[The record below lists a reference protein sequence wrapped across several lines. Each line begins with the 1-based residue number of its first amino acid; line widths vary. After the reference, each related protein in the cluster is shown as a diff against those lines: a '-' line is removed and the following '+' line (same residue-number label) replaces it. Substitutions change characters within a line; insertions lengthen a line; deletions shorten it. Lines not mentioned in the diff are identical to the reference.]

1 MSQRIR
7 SHLTFANV
15 VSALCLFFVL
25 GGGTAVALTG
35 SNTVQSDDLG
45 PGAQVKAPD
54 VAANAVAGPN
64 VKDLTFQTLTLK
76 NGWVGNCFGSGVP
89 EIAKGVE
96 GVVYLRG
103 DMCRTSGSSDNPFA
117 VPAGFVPTKFEW
129 LTTDQYGASTG
140 RIQIQPST
148 GEVQVNDDPEHAN
161 AGASFTSLQGV
172 SYTLP
177 F

>member
-45 PGAQVKAPD
+45 PGAQVKAPG

-64 VKDLTFQTLTLK
+64 VKDLTFQNLTMK
-76 NGWVGNCFGSGVP
+76 NGWVGNCFGGGVP
-89 EIAKGVE
+89 QIAKGVE

-103 DMCRTSGSSDNPFA
+103 EMCRPSGSSDNPFTI
-117 VPAGFVPTKFEW
+117 PAGFRPTKEQW
-129 LTTDQYGASTG
+129 LTTDHAYPTVR
-140 RIQIQPST
+140 RIP
-148 GEVQVNDDPEHAN
+148 G
-161 AGASFTSLQGV
+161 SLGILLRFL
-172 SYTLP
+172 SI
-177 F
+177 

>member
-1 MSQRIR
+1 MFQRVR

-15 VSALCLFFVL
+15 ISALCLFFVL

-54 VAANAVAGPN
+54 VAANAVDGPD

-76 NGWVGNCFGSGVP
+76 NGWVGNCFGGGVP
-89 EIAKGVE
+89 AIAKGVE
-96 GVVYLRG
+96 GVIYFRG
-103 DMCRTSGSSDNPFA
+103 EMCRSTGTSNNPFA
-117 VPAGFVPTKFEW
+117 VPAGFRPTKVQW
-129 LTTDQYGASTG
+129 LTTDQVNASTG
-140 RIQIQPST
+140 RLFIDTT
-148 GEVQVNDDPEHAN
+148 GEAFVTDDTDHASS
-161 AGASFTSLQGV
+161 GAAFTSLQGV

>member
-1 MSQRIR
+1 MSQRVR
-7 SHLTFANV
+7 SHLTYSNV
-15 VSALCLFFVL
+15 ISTLCLFFVL

-54 VAANAVAGPN
+54 VAANAIDAPD
-64 VKDLTFQTLTLK
+64 VKDLTFQPLTLK
-76 NGWVGNCFGSGVP
+76 NNWVGNCFGGGVP
-89 EIAKGVE
+89 AIAKSVE

-103 DMCRTSGSSDNPFA
+103 EMCRSSGTSSNPFTL
-117 VPAGFVPTKFEW
+117 PAGFVPTKYQW
-129 LTTDQYGASTG
+129 LTVDEVSASTG
-140 RIQIQPST
+140 RLFIDINGDVSV
-148 GEVQVNDDPEHAN
+148 GDDADH
-161 AGASFTSLQGV
+161 AGAGAGFTSLQGV

>member
-64 VKDLTFQTLTLK
+64 VKDLTFQNLTMK
-76 NGWVGNCFGSGVP
+76 NGWVGNCFGGGVP
-89 EIAKGVE
+89 QIAKGVE

-103 DMCRTSGSSDNPFA
+103 EMCRPSGSSDNPFTI
-117 VPAGFVPTKFEW
+117 PAGFRPTKEQW
-129 LTTDQYGASTG
+129 LTTDQVNANTG
-140 RIQIQPST
+140 RLIIFTT
-148 GEVQVNDDPEHAN
+148 GEAFVIDDIDHASS
-161 AGASFTSLQGV
+161 GAAYTSLQGV

>member
-15 VSALCLFFVL
+15 ISALCLFFVL

-76 NGWVGNCFGSGVP
+76 NGWVGNCYGGGVP

-103 DMCRTSGSSDNPFA
+103 EMCRTSGSSNNPF
-117 VPAGFVPTKFEW
+117 VLPVGFRPTKVQW
-129 LTTDQYGASTG
+129 LTIDQINASTG
-140 RIQIQPST
+140 RLFIQTT
-148 GEVQVNDDPEHAN
+148 GEVSVSDDIDHAN
-161 AGASFTSLQGV
+161 SGAGFTSLLGV